1 MSQKFL
7 YILDYFVPQFQSEY
21 GGLLNVIAEN
31 DEECFDIVVK
41 WDNETWTEYYSKL
54 RENIVKAQRF
64 PLLGD
69 EDSRVVESF
78 TTWTMTHHVAH
89 TNHMLS
95 QMKQIYSD
103 RIDSLKDEINKKQEE
118 INQLKQQIDFLSKG
132 KIYDC

>member
-78 TTWTMTHHVAH
+78 TT
-89 TNHMLS
+89 
-95 QMKQIYSD
+95 
-103 RIDSLKDEINKKQEE
+103 
-118 INQLKQQIDFLSKG
+118 
-132 KIYDC
+132 